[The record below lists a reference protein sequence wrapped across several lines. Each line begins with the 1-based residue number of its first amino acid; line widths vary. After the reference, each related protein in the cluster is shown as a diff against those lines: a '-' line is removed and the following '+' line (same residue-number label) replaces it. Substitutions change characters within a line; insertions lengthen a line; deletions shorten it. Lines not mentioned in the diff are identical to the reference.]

1 MHVTLLP
8 VRPRSG
14 CRRPRLRCSANRAV
28 KRRRNS
34 GSNQAGQLAQI
45 VKNRLRFK
53 ISKLFDGRDAG
64 QNRDKRHTGASRGF
78 SVSNAIA
85 NVKDFRG

>member
-1 MHVTLLP
+1 MSRYCRFAREAVAEGQGCAAAPTALSSDGAIQAP
-8 VRPRSG
+8 TRP
-14 CRRPRLRCSANRAV
+14 
-28 KRRRNS
+28 
-34 GSNQAGQLAQI
+34 GQLAQI

-78 SVSNAIA
+78 SVSDAIA